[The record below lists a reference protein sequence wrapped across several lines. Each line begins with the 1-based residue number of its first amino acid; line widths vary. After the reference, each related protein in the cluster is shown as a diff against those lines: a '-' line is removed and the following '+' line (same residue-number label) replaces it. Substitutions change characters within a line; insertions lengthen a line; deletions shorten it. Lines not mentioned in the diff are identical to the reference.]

1 MEAAAAAAG
10 EGKAGHGRNGHAEGP
25 AAEERRGGGARL
37 RGCRAF
43 LRRNALVLLTVS
55 GVVAGVALGAA
66 VRGAALGPAQVSY
79 LAFPGELLLRMLR
92 MVILPL
98 VVCSLVSGAASL
110 DTRSLG
116 RLGGI
121 ALAYFLGTTLLASGL
136 AVALGFI
143 IRPGAGAS
151 ALNTQLGLPGELP
164 KSKETVDSFLDLIRN
179 LFPANLVAAAFETYA
194 TGYQMLPRNTTSGNI
209 TWEKVPIGTE
219 IRGMNIL
226 GLVLFALVL
235 GVALKKLGQEGEDL
249 IRFFNSFNEATM
261 VLVTWIMWY
270 VPIGIMFLVGSKIVE
285 MEDIVLLVTSLGKY
299 IFASIL
305 GHVIHGGIILPLIY
319 FAATRQN
326 PYRFLLGLITPLATA
341 FATCSSS
348 ATLPSMI
355 KCIEENNGVDKRIS
369 RFILP
374 IGATV
379 NMDGAAIFQCM
390 AAVFIAQLNNVDL
403 NPGQIFTILVT
414 ATASSVGAAGVPAGG
429 VLTIAI
435 ILEAIGL
442 PTKDLSLI
450 LAVDW
455 IVDRTT
461 TVVNV
466 EGDAL
471 GAGILNYLNEKDKKE
486 REQELKEVTVEAVA
500 NSKSEAETSPLV
512 THKTPVSNT
521 SSTADPESKESV
533 L

>member
-1 MEAAAAAAG
+1 MEKG
-10 EGKAGHGRNGHAEGP
+10 SETNGYLDSAQAGP
-25 AAEERRGGGARL
+25 AAESAAGSAAQETVVERVGNRVG
-37 RGCRAF
+37 F
-43 LRRNALVLLTVS
+43 LRRHALVLLTVS
-55 GVVAGVALGAA
+55 GVLAGAGLGA
-66 VRGAALGPAQVSY
+66 VLRKLQLTRTQITY
-79 LAFPGELLLRMLR
+79 LAFPGEMLLRMLR
-92 MVILPL
+92 MIILPL

-110 DTRSLG
+110 DASSLG

-121 ALAYFLGTTLLASGL
+121 AIAYFGLTTLGASAL
-136 AVALGFI
+136 AVALAFI
-143 IRPGAGAS
+143 IKPGSGAQS
-151 ALNTQLGLPGELP
+151 LLNSDLGLEESGPP
-164 KSKETVDSFLDLIRN
+164 PVPKETVDSFLDLIRN
-179 LFPANLVAAAFETYA
+179 LFPSNLVVAAFRTVR
-194 TGYQMLPRNTTSGNI
+194 LDL
-209 TWEKVPIGTE
+209 EKKRFNGLSVHIPIDTE
-219 IRGMNIL
+219 IEGMNIL

-235 GVALKKLGQEGEDL
+235 GVALKKLGSEGEEL
-249 IRFFNSFNEATM
+249 IRFFSSLNEATM
-261 VLVTWIMWY
+261 VLVSWIMWY
-270 VPIGIMFLVGSKIVE
+270 VPVGIMFLVGSKIVE
-285 MEDIVLLVTSLGKY
+285 MKDIVVLVTSLGKY

-305 GHVIHGGIILPLIY
+305 GHIIHGGLVLPLVY
-319 FAATRQN
+319 FVFTRKN
-326 PYRFLLGLITPLATA
+326 PYTFLLGLLTPFATA

-379 NMDGAAIFQCM
+379 NMDGAAIFQCV

-403 NPGQIFTILVT
+403 NAGQIFTILVT

-442 PTKDLSLI
+442 PTHDLSLI

-471 GAGILNYLNEKDKKE
+471 GAGILHHLNQKAEK
-486 REQELKEVTVEAVA
+486 RGGQELSEVKVEAIP
-500 NSKSEAETSPLV
+500 NSKSEEETSPLV
-512 THKTPVSNT
+512 THQNPTGPVVS
-521 SSTADPESKESV
+521 APELESKESV

>member
-1 MEAAAAAAG
+1 MEKSSETNGYLDGGAQAG
-10 EGKAGHGRNGHAEGP
+10 PVAGSGAPGTAEGR
-25 AAEERRGGGARL
+25 ARRCAG
-37 RGCRAF
+37 F
-43 LRRNALVLLTVS
+43 LRRHVLVLLTVS
-55 GVVAGVALGAA
+55 GVLAGAGLGAA
-66 VRGAALGPAQVSY
+66 LRQFQLSRTQVTY
-79 LAFPGELLLRMLR
+79 LAFPGEMLLRMLR
-92 MVILPL
+92 MIILPL

-110 DTRSLG
+110 DASSLG

-121 ALAYFLGTTLLASGL
+121 AVAYFGLTTLSASAL
-136 AVALGFI
+136 AVALAFI
-143 IRPGAGAS
+143 IKPGSGAQTS
-151 ALNTQLGLPGELP
+151 DLGLEESGPP
-164 KSKETVDSFLDLIRN
+164 PVPKETVDSFLDLIRN
-179 LFPANLVAAAFETYA
+179 LFPSNLVAAAFRTYA
-194 TGYQMLPRNTTSGNI
+194 TDYKVMLHNNSFGNVTS
-209 TWEKVPIGTE
+209 EKTPIPSE
-219 IRGMNIL
+219 IEGMNIL

-235 GVALKKLGQEGEDL
+235 GVALKKLGTEGEEL

-261 VLVTWIMWY
+261 VLVSWIMWY
-270 VPIGIMFLVGSKIVE
+270 VPVGITFLVGSKIVE
-285 MEDIVLLVTSLGKY
+285 MKNVIELVTSLGKY

-305 GHVIHGGIILPLIY
+305 GHIIHGGIVLPLVY
-319 FAATRQN
+319 FVFTRKN
-326 PYRFLLGLITPLATA
+326 PFTFLMGLLTPFATA

-379 NMDGAAIFQCM
+379 NMDGAAIFQCV
-390 AAVFIAQLNNVDL
+390 AAVFIAQLNNVTL
-403 NPGQIFTILVT
+403 NAGQIFTILVT

-442 PTKDLSLI
+442 PTQDLSLI

-471 GAGILNYLNEKDKKE
+471 GAGILHHLNQKSTKKD
-486 REQELKEVTVEAVA
+486 EQELSEVKVEAIP
-500 NSKSEAETSPLV
+500 NCKSEEETSPLMA
-512 THKTPVSNT
+512 HHNPAGPVASA
-521 SSTADPESKESV
+521 SELESKESV